1 MQYKISF
8 QQIDYFL
15 TVADVLSFTE
25 AARILYIS
33 QPALSKQINVIET
46 ELGFPLSVR
55 NKRHVVLTPE
65 GISLHRDW
73 KSLSQNMES
82 SIYNAKLLRNHAS
95 GELYIGCSDT
105 FDYSDVL
112 PKLVRNFMS
121 DYPQINVDASSH
133 SFKTLRESLLAD
145 KMDII
150 FTPYFELDGLTDV
163 SWMKLKDIP
172 LSIIVPTCNPLSE
185 KDSIS
190 LRDLKNESFIL
201 ISPKDSQSGTE
212 RTQALCR
219 RCGFNLKKVRYV
231 PNVSSM
237 QLAVQNGLGV
247 AICNS
252 KMFEHDSEMCK
263 IYPLDI
269 TQDDSFLV
277 AVWKKDRHNVAVD
290 LFTTLLQNQFTHM
303 IH

>member
-1 MQYKISF
+1 
-8 QQIDYFL
+8 
-15 TVADVLSFTE
+15 
-25 AARILYIS
+25 
-33 QPALSKQINVIET
+33 
-46 ELGFPLSVR
+46 
-55 NKRHVVLTPE
+55 
-65 GISLHRDW
+65 
-73 KSLSQNMES
+73 
-82 SIYNAKLLRNHAS
+82 
-95 GELYIGCSDT
+95 
-105 FDYSDVL
+105 
-112 PKLVRNFMS
+112 MS
-121 DYPQINVDASSH
+121 DYPQINVVASSH

>member
-1 MQYKISF
+1 M
-8 QQIDYFL
+8 
-15 TVADVLSFTE
+15 
-25 AARILYIS
+25 
-33 QPALSKQINVIET
+33 
-46 ELGFPLSVR
+46 
-55 NKRHVVLTPE
+55 LTPE

-201 ISPKDSQSGTE
+201 ISKGFPK
-212 RTQALCR
+212 R
-219 RCGFNLKKVRYV
+219 N
-231 PNVSSM
+231 
-237 QLAVQNGLGV
+237 
-247 AICNS
+247 
-252 KMFEHDSEMCK
+252 
-263 IYPLDI
+263 
-269 TQDDSFLV
+269 
-277 AVWKKDRHNVAVD
+277 
-290 LFTTLLQNQFTHM
+290 
-303 IH
+303 

>member
-46 ELGFPLSVR
+46 ELGFPLFVR

-163 SWMKLKDIP
+163 SWMK
-172 LSIIVPTCNPLSE
+172 
-185 KDSIS
+185 
-190 LRDLKNESFIL
+190 
-201 ISPKDSQSGTE
+201 
-212 RTQALCR
+212 
-219 RCGFNLKKVRYV
+219 VRYV